1 MTEKQEEQMLE
12 LSAELCDLLKNNLT
26 KATIEQKH
34 KFEEM
39 LDSVSF
45 FFDNSSYDRSIDE
58 MKSLIKQLKTHKN
71 DTDRRRK

>member
-26 KATIEQKH
+26 IATIKQKK

-39 LDSVSF
+39 LDSASF
-45 FFDNSSYDRSIDE
+45 FFDNASYDRSIDE

-71 DTDRRRK
+71 DTDRRCE